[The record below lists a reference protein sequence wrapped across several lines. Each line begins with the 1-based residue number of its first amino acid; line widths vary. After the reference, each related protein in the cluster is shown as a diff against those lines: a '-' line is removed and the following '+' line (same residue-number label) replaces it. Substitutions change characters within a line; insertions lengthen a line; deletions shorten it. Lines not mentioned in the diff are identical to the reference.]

1 MMRPAEIFHFSP
13 WQRARRWGSQMRAV
27 LRLDRWFPQIP
38 LALAVA
44 GLGAV
49 SVLHA
54 LPTLESLIPQL
65 AVITPSSTLT
75 ELPAF
80 TELGAIPSL
89 VVGVVL
95 LIMAFGLVIRSRL
108 SWALTLIISAVSL
121 ALLLRH
127 QQQLS
132 IAMLIFNGLILL
144 ALLAFRRHFSRSSV
158 AAGTLFA
165 SLSIILLISYA
176 VFGAYVL
183 GAGFAPKIDNLGTA
197 LYFAVVTM
205 STVGYG
211 DIVPKSPEAR
221 YFVISIIILGITVF
235 ATSIS
240 AVVVPLI
247 NGRMQR
253 LLLGE
258 KKSDWSDHYVLIGD
272 NLFAQNTYR
281 ALRRRHLKVL
291 VVAPAQPERQWVHE
305 DDLFVGDPTDPAVL
319 RRAGAMRALAV
330 LALRNDDSENAFI
343 VLTAKEMDIPGKTVA
358 LVGNQRHLQRL
369 RQTGVDLIIAPE
381 VLGGQLLV
389 QSLLGEELA
398 GDAMIDTIFSA
409 GASA

>member
-44 GLGAV
+44 ALGAI

-183 GAGFAPKIDNLGTA
+183 GAGFSPKIDNLGTA

-281 ALRRRHLKVL
+281 A
-291 VVAPAQPERQWVHE
+291 
-305 DDLFVGDPTDPAVL
+305 
-319 RRAGAMRALAV
+319 
-330 LALRNDDSENAFI
+330 
-343 VLTAKEMDIPGKTVA
+343 
-358 LVGNQRHLQRL
+358 
-369 RQTGVDLIIAPE
+369 
-381 VLGGQLLV
+381 
-389 QSLLGEELA
+389 
-398 GDAMIDTIFSA
+398 
-409 GASA
+409 

>member
-1 MMRPAEIFHFSP
+1 
-13 WQRARRWGSQMRAV
+13 
-27 LRLDRWFPQIP
+27 
-38 LALAVA
+38 
-44 GLGAV
+44 
-49 SVLHA
+49 
-54 LPTLESLIPQL
+54 
-65 AVITPSSTLT
+65 
-75 ELPAF
+75 
-80 TELGAIPSL
+80 
-89 VVGVVL
+89 
-95 LIMAFGLVIRSRL
+95 
-108 SWALTLIISAVSL
+108 
-121 ALLLRH
+121 
-127 QQQLS
+127 
-132 IAMLIFNGLILL
+132 
-144 ALLAFRRHFSRSSV
+144 
-158 AAGTLFA
+158 
-165 SLSIILLISYA
+165 
-176 VFGAYVL
+176 
-183 GAGFAPKIDNLGTA
+183 
-197 LYFAVVTM
+197 
-205 STVGYG
+205 
-211 DIVPKSPEAR
+211 
-221 YFVISIIILGITVF
+221 ITVF

-272 NLFAQNTYR
+272 NIFAQNTYR
-281 ALRRRHLKVL
+281 ALRHRHLKVL

-398 GDAMIDTIFSA
+398 GDAMLDTIFSA
-409 GASA
+409 GATAS

>member
-1 MMRPAEIFHFSP
+1 MIRATELFHFSP
-13 WQRARRWGSQMRAV
+13 WQRARRWGTRARSF

-38 LALAVA
+38 LAVAVA
-44 GLGAV
+44 GLGGV
-49 SVLHA
+49 LILHA
-54 LPTLESLIPQL
+54 LPALQSLIPQL
-65 AVITPSSTLT
+65 SVITPSSTLT
-75 ELPAF
+75 GLPVMSD
-80 TELGAIPSL
+80 LGAIPSL
-89 VVGVVL
+89 VVGIVL
-95 LIMAFGLVIRSRL
+95 LIMALGLLFRSRL

-121 ALLLRH
+121 ALLLHHYQR
-127 QQQLS
+127 LS
-132 IAMLIFNGLILL
+132 VAMLVFNGAILL
-144 ALLAFRRHFSRSSV
+144 ALLLFRRHFSRSSV

-165 SLSIILLISYA
+165 SLSIVLLMSYA
-176 VFGAYVL
+176 VFGSYVL
-183 GAGFAPKIDNLGTA
+183 GAGFSPKIKSLESA

-211 DIVPKSPEAR
+211 DITPKSPEAR

-258 KKSDWSDHYVLIGD
+258 KRSDWSDHYVLIGD

-291 VVAPAQPERQWVHE
+291 VVAPARPEPLWLPE
-305 DDLFVGDPTDPAVL
+305 EDLFVGDPTDPAVL
-319 RRAGAMRALAV
+319 LRAGAMRALGI
-330 LALRNDDSENAFI
+330 LALRKDDSENAFI
-343 VLTAKEMDIPGKTVA
+343 VLTAKEMQIPGKTVA

-369 RQTGVDLIIAPE
+369 RQTGVDLVIAPE

-389 QSLLGEELA
+389 DSLMGVEFQ
-398 GDAMIDTIFSA
+398 GDAILDTIFST
-409 GASA
+409 GAKA

>member
-1 MMRPAEIFHFSP
+1 MMRATELFHFSP
-13 WQRARRWGSQMRAV
+13 WQRVRRWGTRVRAV

-44 GLGAV
+44 GLGAI
-49 SVLHA
+49 SVLQA
-54 LPTLESLIPQL
+54 LPALQSLIPQL
-65 AVITPSSTLT
+65 AVITPSRTLT
-75 ELPAF
+75 ELPVMSD
-80 TELGAIPSL
+80 LGAIPAL
-89 VVGVVL
+89 VIGVIL
-95 LIMAFGLVIRSRL
+95 LIMALGLVFRSRL
-108 SWALTLIISAVSL
+108 SWALTLIISAISL
-121 ALLLRH
+121 ALLLHRFQH
-127 QQQLS
+127 LS
-132 IAMLIFNGLILL
+132 VAMLIFNGMILVG
-144 ALLAFRRHFSRSSV
+144 LLVFRRHFSRSSV

-165 SLSIILLISYA
+165 SLSIILLMSYA
-176 VFGAYVL
+176 VFGSYVL
-183 GAGFAPKIDNLGTA
+183 GAGFSPQIKSLESA

-258 KKSDWSDHYVLIGD
+258 KRSDWSDHYVLIGD

-281 ALRRRHLKVL
+281 ALRRRHLRVL
-291 VVAPAQPERQWVHE
+291 VVARARPEPLWLPE
-305 DDLFVGDPTDPAVL
+305 EDLFVGDPTDPAVL
-319 RRAGAMRALAV
+319 RRAGAMRALGV

-343 VLTAKEMDIPGKTVA
+343 VLTAKEMAVPGKTVA

-369 RQTGVDLIIAPE
+369 RQTGVDLVIAPE

-389 QSLLGEELA
+389 ESLMGEGFQ
-398 GDAMIDTIFSA
+398 GDAMLDTIFST
-409 GASA
+409 GAKA